1 MFLINSE
8 ISCEN
13 SVFEN
18 SGYTQSLDVRSYSKG
33 SEHLEGWVYS
43 KQHLVGVLNKMNPG
57 LAEASGF
64 PCTPSLPYVWGHMSI
79 LMDLAYNRSKLSVFP
94 SFKSFGIDANN
105 HMLSLDLLFCHWYC
119 IIICFSK
126 SLKEIVVPFFDI
138 LRKDKLKWKQKNG
151 ENCEKFFLALSLTLV
166 KLKKLRRAEQ
176 SLKISLY

>member
-64 PCTPSLPYVWGHMSI
+64 PCTPSLPYVRGHMSI

-105 HMLSLDLLFCHWYC
+105 HMLSLDLLFCH
-119 IIICFSK
+119 
-126 SLKEIVVPFFDI
+126 
-138 LRKDKLKWKQKNG
+138 
-151 ENCEKFFLALSLTLV
+151 
-166 KLKKLRRAEQ
+166 
-176 SLKISLY
+176 